1 MHIAKHHDT
10 NPNLDDTLRSLDRS
24 LDALGDA
31 ERAGVRDRLEERILR
46 ATRPVIAATRPAPRS
61 ILAQVVT
68 WRRVALAAGVA
79 VVAVAS
85 AISITT
91 IRTARS
97 AAAIAAAEQT
107 LDQALATLDVD
118 GGAQDS
124 GSTSLVIAEDAFVDV
139 RASIAA
145 AEAALDD
152 FWAVPDDRTDPLAI
166 DTEST
171 L

>member
-1 MHIAKHHDT
+1 MHRAPRPDT
-10 NPNLDDTLRSLDRS
+10 NPSLDDTLRSLDRS
-24 LDALGDA
+24 LDVLGDA
-31 ERAGVRDRLEERILR
+31 ERAGAPERLEERILR

-68 WRRVALAAGVA
+68 WRRVALAAGIA
-79 VVAVAS
+79 IVVVAS
-85 AISITT
+85 AASTT
-91 IRTARS
+91 AVRTARTE
-97 AAAIAAAEQT
+97 AAIAAAEQT
-107 LDQALATLDVD
+107 LDQALATLDT
-118 GGAQDS
+118 GSAQGS

-152 FWAVPDDRTDPLAI
+152 FWAVPDERTDPLAI
-166 DTEST
+166 ETEST